1 MHRHPSTRAV
11 LILSYN
17 DESWISLDE
26 LVELCASRGHVVA
39 LAFDSTRYVG
49 AQIGVH
55 NPAGERVGEVSHLRN
70 LEYVLVCGDADTVER
85 VTAPVGDARVTRTPR
100 SIDRDPA
107 ATG

>member
-1 MHRHPSTRAV
+1 M
-11 LILSYN
+11 
-17 DESWISLDE
+17 
-26 LVELCASRGHVVA
+26 A

-85 VTAPVGDARVTRTPR
+85 VTAPLWRRAGRYADAAINRPR
-100 SIDRDPA
+100 SRSDGVA
-107 ATG
+107 APRVNSACFTQRK